1 MKVAGFTFVRNAIK
15 YDYPILEAIA
25 SILPLCD
32 KVVVAVGDSED
43 ETLELIKT
51 FAKDA
56 KDKVEII
63 ETVWNDDLREGGRVL
78 AEETNKAFQA
88 IPDEYDWAFYIQGD
102 EVVHENDHKKIE
114 ESLLMYKD
122 RKDIDGLL
130 FNYRHFFG
138 SYDYVGNSARWYANE
153 IRIIKNNKQITSYKD
168 AQGFRKSDNKKL
180 VVAQS
185 GAFMHHY
192 GWVKD
197 PRTMQAKQETFNK
210 LWHDDQWMEE
220 NILGVEEFDYFKNI
234 DSLEK
239 YNGTHPAVMLDRIQS
254 KNWEFNYDLSFNKTS
269 FKHLLKRALKKIG
282 WNTSYKNYILKK

>member
-15 YDYPILEAIA
+15 YDYPILEAIQ
-25 SILPLCD
+25 SILPVCD
-32 KVVVAVGDSED
+32 KVYVAVGDSED
-43 ETLELIKT
+43 ETLKLIKSLPS
-51 FAKDA
+51 
-56 KDKVEII
+56 DKIEII
-63 ETVWNDDLREGGRVL
+63 ETVWDDSLREGGRVL

-88 IPDEYDWAFYIQGD
+88 IPEEYDWAFYIQGD
-102 EVVHENDHKKIE
+102 EVVHEQDHKAIQE
-114 ESLLMYKD
+114 ALLKYKD

-138 SYDYVGNSARWYANE
+138 SYDYIGNSARWYANE
-153 IRIIKNNKQITSYKD
+153 IRIIKNDKSITSFRD
-168 AQGFRKSDNKKL
+168 AQGFRKAGNKKL
-180 VVAQS
+180 TVADS

-210 LWHDDQWMEE
+210 LWHDDEWMEE

-234 DSLEK
+234 DSLAK
-239 YNGTHPAVMLDRIQS
+239 YEGTHPGVMINRIKN

-269 FKHLLKRALKKIG
+269 VKHKLKRVLKKLG
-282 WNTSYKNYILKK
+282 WNTSYRNYILKK

>member
-15 YDYPILEAIA
+15 YDYPILEAIQ
-25 SILPLCD
+25 SIMPVCD
-32 KVVVAVGDSED
+32 KVYVAVGKSED
-43 ETLELIKT
+43 GTLELIKNLPSE
-51 FAKDA
+51 KI
-56 KDKVEII
+56 EII
-63 ETVWNDDLREGGRVL
+63 ETIWNDDLREGGRVL

-102 EVVHENDHKKIE
+102 EVIHEKDHENIRE
-114 ESLLMYKD
+114 ALLKHKD

-138 SYDYVGNSARWYANE
+138 SYDYVGNSARWYAHE
-153 IRIIKNNKQITSYKD
+153 IRIIKNNKSITSFRD
-168 AQGFRKSDNKKL
+168 AQGFRKADNKKL
-180 VVAQS
+180 KVADS

-210 LWHDDQWMEE
+210 LWHDDDWMEE

-239 YNGTHPAVMLDRIQS
+239 YSGTHPNVMIDRIKN

-269 FKHLLKRALKKIG
+269 LKHKLKGLLKKLG
-282 WNTSYKNYILKK
+282 WNTSYRNYILKK

>member
-15 YDYPILEAIA
+15 YDYPIIEAIQ
-25 SILPLCD
+25 SIIPICD
-32 KVVVAVGDSED
+32 KVYIAVGESED
-43 ETLELIKT
+43 ETLELINT
-51 FAKDA
+51 FP

-63 ETVWNDDLREGGRVL
+63 KTVWNDDLREGGRVL

-88 IPDEYDWAFYIQGD
+88 IPEEYDWAFYIQGD
-102 EVVHENDHKKIE
+102 EIIHEQDHEKIKK
-114 ESLLMYKD
+114 SLLKYKD
-122 RKDIDGLL
+122 RNDIDGLL

-153 IRIIKNNKQITSYKD
+153 IRIIKNDKKITSFRD
-168 AQGFRKSDNKKL
+168 AQGFRKADNKKL
-180 VVAQS
+180 TVASS

-239 YNGTHPAVMLDRIQS
+239 YKGTHPAVMLDRIQN

-269 FKHLLKRALKKIG
+269 FKHRLKKVLKKLG
-282 WNTSYKNYILKK
+282 WDTSYKNYILKK

>member
-15 YDYPILEAIA
+15 YDYPVLEAIQ
-25 SILPLCD
+25 SIMPVCD
-32 KVVVAVGDSED
+32 KVYVAVGDSED
-43 ETLELIKT
+43 GTLELIK
-51 FAKDA
+51 KLNS
-56 KDKVEII
+56 DKVEII
-63 ETVWNDDLREGGRVL
+63 ETIWNDDLREGGRVL

-102 EVVHENDHKKIE
+102 EVIHEKDHKNIRQA
-114 ESLLMYKD
+114 LLKYKD

-153 IRIIKNNKQITSYKD
+153 IRIIKNDKSITSFRD
-168 AQGFRKSDNKKL
+168 AQGFRKADNKKL
-180 VVAQS
+180 TVADS
-185 GAFMHHY
+185 GAFMNHY

-210 LWHDDQWMEE
+210 LWHDDDWMEE
-220 NILGVEEFDYFKNI
+220 NIMGVEEFDYFKNI

-239 YNGTHPAVMLDRIQS
+239 YDGTHPNVMIDRIKN

-269 FKHLLKRALKKIG
+269 FKHKLKRILKKLG
-282 WNTSYKNYILKK
+282 WNTSYRNYILKK

>member
-15 YDYPILEAIA
+15 YDYPIIEAIQ
-25 SILPLCD
+25 SIIPICD
-32 KVVVAVGDSED
+32 KVYIAVGESED
-43 ETLELIKT
+43 ETLELINT
-51 FAKDA
+51 FP

-63 ETVWNDDLREGGRVL
+63 KTVWNDDLREGGRVL

-88 IPDEYDWAFYIQGD
+88 IPEEYDWAFYIQGD
-102 EVVHENDHKKIE
+102 EIIHEQDHEKIKK
-114 ESLLMYKD
+114 SLLKYKD
-122 RKDIDGLL
+122 RNDIDGLL

-153 IRIIKNNKQITSYKD
+153 IRIIKNDKKITSFRD
-168 AQGFRKSDNKKL
+168 AQGFRKADNKKL
-180 VVAQS
+180 TVASS

-220 NILGVEEFDYFKNI
+220 NILGVEEFDYFKSI

-239 YNGTHPAVMLDRIQS
+239 YKGTHPAVMLDRIQN

-269 FKHLLKRALKKIG
+269 FKHRLKKVLKKLG
-282 WNTSYKNYILKK
+282 WDTSYKNYILKK

>member
-15 YDYPILEAIA
+15 YDYPIIEAIQ
-25 SILPLCD
+25 SIIPICD
-32 KVVVAVGDSED
+32 KVYVAVGESED
-43 ETLELIKT
+43 ETLKLINT
-51 FAKDA
+51 LP

-63 ETVWNDDLREGGRVL
+63 KTVWNDDLREGGRVL

-88 IPDEYDWAFYIQGD
+88 IPEEYDWAFYIQGD
-102 EVVHENDHKKIE
+102 EVIHEQGHEKIKK
-114 ESLLMYKD
+114 SLLKYKD

-153 IRIIKNNKQITSYKD
+153 IRIIKNDKKITSFRD
-168 AQGFRKSDNKKL
+168 AQGFRKADNKKL
-180 VVAQS
+180 TVASS

-239 YNGTHPAVMLDRIQS
+239 YKGTHPAVMLDRIQN
-254 KNWEFNYDLSFNKTS
+254 KNREFNYDLSFNKTS
-269 FKHLLKRALKKIG
+269 FKHKLKKVLKKLG
-282 WNTSYKNYILKK
+282 WNTSYKNYILKN

>member
-15 YDYPILEAIA
+15 YDYPIIEAIQ
-25 SILPLCD
+25 SIIPICD
-32 KVVVAVGDSED
+32 KVYVAVGESED
-43 ETLELIKT
+43 ETLKLINT
-51 FAKDA
+51 LP

-63 ETVWNDDLREGGRVL
+63 KTVWNDDLREGGRVL

-88 IPDEYDWAFYIQGD
+88 IPEEYDWAFYIQGD
-102 EVVHENDHKKIE
+102 EVIHEQGHEKIKK
-114 ESLLMYKD
+114 SLLKYKD

-153 IRIIKNNKQITSYKD
+153 IRIIKNDKKITSFRD
-168 AQGFRKSDNKKL
+168 AQGFRKADNKKL
-180 VVAQS
+180 TVASS
-185 GAFMHHY
+185 GTFMHHY

-210 LWHDDQWMEE
+210 LWHDDLWMEE

-239 YNGTHPAVMLDRIQS
+239 YKGTHPAVMLDRIQN

-269 FKHLLKRALKKIG
+269 FKHKLKKVLKKLG
-282 WNTSYKNYILKK
+282 WNTSYKNYILKN

>member
-15 YDYPILEAIA
+15 YDYPILEAIQ
-25 SILPLCD
+25 SIMPVCD
-32 KVVVAVGDSED
+32 KVYVAVGDSED
-43 ETLELIKT
+43 ETLELIKELPS
-51 FAKDA
+51 
-56 KDKVEII
+56 DKIEII
-63 ETVWNDDLREGGRVL
+63 ETIWNDDLREGGRVL

-88 IPDEYDWAFYIQGD
+88 IPDKYDWAFYIQGD
-102 EVVHENDHKKIE
+102 EVIHEKDHQNIREALSK
-114 ESLLMYKD
+114 YKD

-138 SYDYVGNSARWYANE
+138 SYDYVGNSARWYAHE
-153 IRIIKNNKQITSYKD
+153 IRIIKNDKSITSFRD
-168 AQGFRKSDNKKL
+168 AQGFRKADNKKL
-180 VVAQS
+180 TVAES

-210 LWHDDQWMEE
+210 LWHDDDWMEE
-220 NILGVEEFDYFKNI
+220 NIMGVEEFDYFKNI

-239 YNGTHPAVMLDRIQS
+239 YNGTHPNVMIDRIKN

-269 FKHLLKRALKKIG
+269 FKHKLKGILKKLG
-282 WNTSYKNYILKK
+282 WNTSYRNYILKK

>member
-15 YDYPILEAIA
+15 YDYPIIEAIQ
-25 SILPLCD
+25 SIIPICD
-32 KVVVAVGDSED
+32 KVYVAVGESED
-43 ETLELIKT
+43 ETLKLINT
-51 FAKDA
+51 LP

-63 ETVWNDDLREGGRVL
+63 KTVWNDDLREGGRVL

-88 IPDEYDWAFYIQGD
+88 IPEEYDWAFYIQGD
-102 EVVHENDHKKIE
+102 EVIHEQGHEKIKK
-114 ESLLMYKD
+114 SLLKYKD

-153 IRIIKNNKQITSYKD
+153 IRIIKNDKKITSFRD
-168 AQGFRKSDNKKL
+168 AQGFRKADNKKL
-180 VVAQS
+180 TVASS

-210 LWHDDQWMEE
+210 LWHDDLWMEE

-239 YNGTHPAVMLDRIQS
+239 YKGTHPAVMLDRIQN

-269 FKHLLKRALKKIG
+269 FKHKLKKVLKKLG
-282 WNTSYKNYILKK
+282 WNTSYKNYILKN

>member
-15 YDYPILEAIA
+15 YDYPIIEAIQ
-25 SILPLCD
+25 SIIPICD
-32 KVVVAVGDSED
+32 KVYVAVGESED
-43 ETLELIKT
+43 ETLKLINT
-51 FAKDA
+51 LP

-63 ETVWNDDLREGGRVL
+63 KTVWNDDLREGGRVL

-88 IPDEYDWAFYIQGD
+88 IPEEYDWAFYIQGD
-102 EVVHENDHKKIE
+102 EVIHEQGHEKIKK
-114 ESLLMYKD
+114 SLLKYKD

-153 IRIIKNNKQITSYKD
+153 IRIIKNDKKITSFRD
-168 AQGFRKSDNKKL
+168 AQGFRKADNKKL
-180 VVAQS
+180 TVASS

-210 LWHDDQWMEE
+210 LWHDDLWMEE

-239 YNGTHPAVMLDRIQS
+239 YKGTHPAVMLDRIQN
-254 KNWEFNYDLSFNKTS
+254 KNREFNYDLSFNKTS
-269 FKHLLKRALKKIG
+269 FKHKLKKVLKKLG
-282 WNTSYKNYILKK
+282 WNTSYKNYILKN